1 MPPPLREERGLGG
14 GLTPDHVFYAPDLAS
29 AEAMVKEKISKGDVL
44 IIMGA
49 GDVDSVARNLV
60 K

>member
-1 MPPPLREERGLGG
+1 MHSARPPKESY
-14 GLTPDHVFYAPDLAS
+14 YAADLAD
-29 AEAMVKEKISKGDVL
+29 AEAQLRAMIRAGDVV
-44 IIMGA
+44 IVMGA